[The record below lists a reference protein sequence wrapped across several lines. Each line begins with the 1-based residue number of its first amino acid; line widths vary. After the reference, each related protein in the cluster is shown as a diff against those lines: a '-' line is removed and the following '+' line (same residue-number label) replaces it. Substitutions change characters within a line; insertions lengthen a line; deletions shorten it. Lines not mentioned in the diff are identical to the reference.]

1 MVIVLMLTSWNK
13 PNYLPIRQWAFI
25 KTSLRNANFFMGI
38 FLRATSALCSL
49 LYVWACEVWTC
60 LFSGP
65 MMIHLDLSTE
75 FKFSHV
81 HLFIAFSRRAVFCL
95 FVCLFVFACFD
106 FLVAHNR
113 SFLPQSCWV
122 QSSRM
127 SQDQAV
133 LKPER
138 INFGKLV
145 IQRMI
150 QDLFGTKTYK
160 SLGEGS
166 F

>member
-1 MVIVLMLTSWNK
+1 MISIPRGCSLEVIWILKPWQLTMVIVPMLTSWNK

-49 LYVWACEVWTC
+49 LYVWACEAWTC

-95 FVCLFVFACFD
+95 FVCLFL
-106 FLVAHNR
+106 LVLTTWLLIIGLFCPSPAEF
-113 SFLPQSCWV
+113 SLPEWARIRLSW
-122 QSSRM
+122 S
-127 SQDQAV
+127 
-133 LKPER
+133 LKGLTLE
-138 INFGKLV
+138 
-145 IQRMI
+145 
-150 QDLFGTKTYK
+150 
-160 SLGEGS
+160 S
-166 F
+166 